1 MEPIRK
7 DKPGIGLFLLMTA
20 VYFGSYFG
28 LKYGVFGGALPWYYN
43 VALILACLG
52 LAFALRGRFQRGEG

>member
-7 DKPGIGLFLLMTA
+7 DKPSGRLFLLMMA

-28 LKYGVFGGALPWYYN
+28 LKYGVFGGALPWFLN
-43 VALILACLG
+43 LLLIVVCLG
-52 LAFALRGRFQRGEG
+52 LVFLLRNRFR

>member
-7 DKPGIGLFLLMTA
+7 DKPSPGLFLLMTA
-20 VYFGSYFG
+20 VYFGAYFG

-43 VALILACLG
+43 VALIAVCLLLA
-52 LAFALRGRFQRGEG
+52 LALHRRQTR

>member
-7 DKPGIGLFLLMTA
+7 DKPSPGLFLLMTA
-20 VYFGSYFG
+20 VYFGAYFG

-43 VALILACLG
+43 VALIAACLL
-52 LAFALRGRFQRGEG
+52 LALTLHRRQTR

>member
-7 DKPGIGLFLLMTA
+7 DRPSPKLFILMTLI
-20 VYFGSYFG
+20 YFGAYFG

-43 VALILACLG
+43 AALIVACLSLV
-52 LAFALRGRFQRGEG
+52 LAFRARSAKGS